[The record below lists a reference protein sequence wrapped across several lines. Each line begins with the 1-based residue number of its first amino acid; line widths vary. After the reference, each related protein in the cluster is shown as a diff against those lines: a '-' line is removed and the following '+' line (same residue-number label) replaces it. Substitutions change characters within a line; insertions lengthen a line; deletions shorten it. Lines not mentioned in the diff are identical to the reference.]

1 MADSHLT
8 DSQSIAVAGKLQAL
22 GDDTMP
28 SPDVMSPLF
37 WEAARGLSSAHRD
50 LLVEQMPGPGRGFMT
65 AAGVERIA
73 KILLVLQEKGLT
85 ADAVRSHLDA
95 GHQAALDASCQAAYE
110 RQPGPAADDATPSK
124 TGKGKK

>member
-1 MADSHLT
+1 MSDSYLT
-8 DSQSIAVAGKLQAL
+8 DCQSKAVVCKLKAM

-37 WEAARGLSSAHRD
+37 WEAVRGLSSAHRD
-50 LLVEQMPGPGRGFMT
+50 VLVEQMPGPGRGFMT

-95 GHQAALDASCQAAYE
+95 GHRSALDASCQAAYE
-110 RQPGPAADDATPSK
+110 RQRATAEEESTSK
-124 TGKGKK
+124 PKKGKK